1 MIQLLYGNNGVNYTE
16 IARSS
21 NLSAEQYNEL
31 YKSYLGYSFAMNP
44 ELYEKKEQEPVA
56 YNILMTNLSGKLPK
70 EMLMLSKKAKMCSYE
85 TPCYYAHIQLV
96 DIDEKMLKGNFAY
109 LFKYDFIEEDEII
122 KFQDG
127 RIQGA
132 GKEKDYLINDR
143 ALREDQI
150 KASLYL
156 LYRNIESWTKKV
168 TIITDVDGQGYNQ
181 RALNI
186 VASIYK
192 YIPWSLRRLVGF
204 TTYSTP
210 DMKEAEQIKIRIM
223 PRCYL
228 AKCDEEEV
236 LDFKRNNL
244 LDTAAA
250 GSVPNRIRSFVDRL
264 FREEKE
270 GENRKTWFSLWWEN
284 YGSSGNLADHLNY
297 CDMMEMWAKGD
308 IKKHFKEIMEYALK
322 EENKGKKEYK
332 KFKDYIGS
340 RIKQENYDEMMVEE
354 LSKVKDVDYFFRRY
368 SGYAAFADIFQN
380 IQFNT
385 GYAMEWLEKNLLAE
399 ILEEPELQT
408 KFQKL
413 MQLFKKLKGR
423 DWEPGLESIK
433 KECIKNVGKMA
444 TEWQEKVDAEKNKE
458 KKRIDRFIDSLY
470 DCFYITDVKEIYI
483 RIRYKDDNIKHFQ
496 KRLSGFLKESI
507 QENDMSFR
515 EENYLRCRERV
526 KECKEMLGEKNYQY
540 LNNLLMEIGE
550 KRKSREELLFIIWK
564 TRDDIKKFYENR
576 TRIHMAYGIDDGMPE
591 ESMEYLLIIG
601 GKKFL
606 LKEEQMDAVAD
617 YLMNGT
623 KENMERAKVVFAAE
637 EGLWEKLKANGFLK
651 PGKKGFQRV
660 FINRR
665 KRKKENLQ

>member
-1 MIQLLYGNNGVNYTE
+1 MIQLLYGNNGVNYTD

-70 EMLMLSKKAKMCSYE
+70 EMLMLSKKAKMCNYE

-109 LFKYDFIEEDEII
+109 LFKYDFIEEGEIT
-122 KFQDG
+122 KYQDG

-168 TIITDVDGQGYNQ
+168 TIITDVDGPGYNQ

-244 LDTAAA
+244 LDATAVRN
-250 GSVPNRIRSFVDRL
+250 VPDRIRNFVDRL
-264 FREEKE
+264 WEGKGKEK
-270 GENRKTWFSLWWEN
+270 WFPIWWEN
-284 YGSSGNLADHLNY
+284 YEDWGNLADHLNY
-297 CDMMEMWAKGD
+297 CDMVEMWGKGD
-308 IKKHFKEIMEYALK
+308 IKEHFKEMMEYALK
-322 EENKGKKEYK
+322 EENKGKKGYET
-332 KFKDYIGS
+332 FKSCIGS
-340 RIKQENYDEMMVEE
+340 RIEQKSYNEMMVEE
-354 LSKVKDVDYFFRRY
+354 LGKAEDVDGFLEKYKR
-368 SGYAAFADIFQN
+368 YAAFANIFPN
-380 IQFNT
+380 IQLNIK
-385 GYAMEWLEKNLLAE
+385 YALEWFEKKPLAE
-399 ILEEPELQT
+399 ILKEPDLQT
-408 KFQKL
+408 RFHKL
-413 MQLFKKLKGR
+413 MQLLKKLNEW
-423 DWEPGLESIK
+423 DWEPVPNSVK
-433 KECIKNVGKMA
+433 KRWTKSVAKNAKEVQK
-444 TEWQEKVDAEKNKE
+444 KVDVEKEKE
-458 KKRIDRFIDSLY
+458 KKRIDNFIDSLY
-470 DCFYITDVKEIYI
+470 DCFYITDVKESYI

-515 EENYLRCRERV
+515 EEDYLKCRERV
-526 KECKEMLGEKNYQY
+526 KECEEMLGEKNYQY
-540 LNNLLMEIGE
+540 LNNLLIEIGK

-564 TRDDIKKFYENR
+564 TRDDIKKYYENR
-576 TRIHMAYGIDDGMPE
+576 TRIHMVYGIDGGKPD
-591 ESMEYLLIIG
+591 ESMEYLLIID

-637 EGLWEKLKANGFLK
+637 EGLWRKLKGNGFLK
-651 PGKKGFQRV
+651 PEKKGFQRV
-660 FINRR
+660 FINRK
-665 KRKKENLQ
+665 KREEKNL